1 MTGSRSGASG
11 TAWRDGLCPQ
21 QVQDVGGMGTQF
33 YVRARSAEWSLLRG
47 HRRRRA
53 DFLRWAEHG
62 DVVAEGPH
70 EGVTPDET
78 DELLTLPVGCE

>member
-33 YVRARSAEWSLLRG
+33 YVRARSGEW
-47 HRRRRA
+47 
-53 DFLRWAEHG
+53 
-62 DVVAEGPH
+62 
-70 EGVTPDET
+70 
-78 DELLTLPVGCE
+78 